1 MLLISFLKSFL
12 GSLEQFL
19 AANLA
24 SQCCLVHRAHALQ
37 VLPEGDTTYC
47 FETLRAKG
55 LLSISAT
62 LASGGNDGAVAFLC
76 LPQRQKKDW
85 ARMGACTERHLQLIG
100 ISRASRRFHVIAE
113 DFRSEVIVPRGND
126 PLVQEGFSLGLRAR
140 NEHYIAPR
148 FSEEEVDAWANKFH
162 SQMPLVRL
170 LRFGEIQ
177 WNRLGVP
184 ERARQAVP
192 YHDGAAFSPI
202 LLAQVYWDHTGCPA
216 DRVLSAEVLAEIA
229 AEAQRLA
236 NNWPCR
242 AEVEPP
248 SAAKSEQV
256 PVSKALMDWKYIN
269 EHLKGNPDCGTRAP
283 QVRFNVDVLA
293 VYSTDMD
300 GDGSEGEDVPIA
312 PRAYQVE
319 ELWRPVAID
328 AVAVHVRSATEV
340 NISLPVAAVILLPEW
355 QWNPSWTQ
363 GRLYAGHKK
372 DPTWLVRLISERAC
386 DYFKR
391 SERGRALLESGN
403 LITHGTKRH
412 KKQVVDLGEDAVTLR
427 TANSDRA
434 AFCVLVAKDAK
445 DDDGVEPV
453 ETEWSHSYIA
463 MGLDLQHSLQTALLF
478 RTYNFSVAAGVL
490 RTIGEILG
498 CGSRQSAMSFPQGE
512 AGAVA
517 KEAFLKAM
525 KLSLIHI

>member
-1 MLLISFLKSFL
+1 M
-12 GSLEQFL
+12 
-19 AANLA
+19 
-24 SQCCLVHRAHALQ
+24 
-37 VLPEGDTTYC
+37 
-47 FETLRAKG
+47 
-55 LLSISAT
+55 
-62 LASGGNDGAVAFLC
+62 
-76 LPQRQKKDW
+76 
-85 ARMGACTERHLQLIG
+85 
-100 ISRASRRFHVIAE
+100 
-113 DFRSEVIVPRGND
+113 
-126 PLVQEGFSLGLRAR
+126 
-140 NEHYIAPR
+140 
-148 FSEEEVDAWANKFH
+148 
-162 SQMPLVRL
+162 
-170 LRFGEIQ
+170 
-177 WNRLGVP
+177 
-184 ERARQAVP
+184 
-192 YHDGAAFSPI
+192 
-202 LLAQVYWDHTGCPA
+202 
-216 DRVLSAEVLAEIA
+216 LSAKVLAELA

-256 PVSKALMDWKYIN
+256 PVSKALMDWKYLN
-269 EHLKGNPDCGTRAP
+269 EHLKGNPDCGTRAQP
-283 QVRFNVDVLA
+283 VRFNVDVLA

-300 GDGSEGEDVPIA
+300 GDGSEGEDVPIVPSA
-312 PRAYQVE
+312 AEIE
-319 ELWRPVAID
+319 EMWRPVAID

-355 QWNPSWTQ
+355 QWDS
-363 GRLYAGHKK
+363 RLLAGHKK

-391 SERGRALLESGN
+391 SERGRELLESGY

-478 RTYNFSVAAGVL
+478 RTYNFEVAAAVL
-490 RTIGEILG
+490 RAIGVTLD
-498 CGSRQSAMSFPQGE
+498 CGPRLSAMSFPQDDE
-512 AGAVA
+512 AAVA
-517 KEAFLKAM
+517 KEGFFKAMDEARVFLKPENPGQSLKILSVDDPAVHAVANAVCVKDCLPFM
-525 KLSLIHI
+525 KAVLGEERCQQLGRSFYS